1 MLASLLDPSSG
12 VAIVLQILV
21 ILGCLLMGT
30 RFGGIGLG
38 LISGIGL
45 VILVFLFGLT
55 PGEPPVSVMLTIV
68 AVIGCAATLQQGK
81 GLDVMMQF
89 AEKLLRKKPEMVTIL
104 APITT
109 WSLTVLCGTGHVVYT
124 MFPIIQDIALKK
136 GIRPE
141 RPMAVSS
148 TAAQMGI
155 TASPVSVA
163 TVSLASILA
172 ENARITHVS
181 FSIPQILMVAMPASL
196 SGVLLAALW
205 SLRRGKDL
213 DKDPAF
219 QERMKDPEF
228 AAQLEGQGQTL
239 IGKTFPPSAYRA
251 VWIFFT
257 VIILV
262 VILGAFESLRPS
274 FPDDDG
280 AAKPLSMNLVI
291 QMLMLVG
298 GAIMLIA
305 CKVNHRKI
313 ASTAVFKAG
322 MTAVF
327 SVFGVAWMA
336 DTFFSA
342 HLDQLTN
349 VLGEV
354 VAAAPWTY
362 ALALLITSKLVNS
375 QGAALVAI
383 APIGLA
389 LGVDPVV
396 VIGFCGA
403 AYGYWILPTYPSDLA
418 CIGFDTTGT
427 TRIGKFV
434 INHSFLIPGAICVLT
449 SCVVGSGL
457 AQLLL

>member
-1 MLASLLDPSSG
+1 
-12 VAIVLQILV
+12 
-21 ILGCLLMGT
+21 
-30 RFGGIGLG
+30 
-38 LISGIGL
+38 
-45 VILVFLFGLT
+45 
-55 PGEPPVSVMLTIV
+55 
-68 AVIGCAATLQQGK
+68 
-81 GLDVMMQF
+81 
-89 AEKLLRKKPEMVTIL
+89 
-104 APITT
+104 
-109 WSLTVLCGTGHVVYT
+109 
-124 MFPIIQDIALKK
+124 
-136 GIRPE
+136 
-141 RPMAVSS
+141 
-148 TAAQMGI
+148 
-155 TASPVSVA
+155 
-163 TVSLASILA
+163 
-172 ENARITHVS
+172 
-181 FSIPQILMVAMPASL
+181 MVAMPASL
-196 SGVLLAALW
+196 CGVLLAALW
-205 SLRRGKDL
+205 SMRRGKDL
-213 DKDPAF
+213 DKDTVF
-219 QERMKDPEF
+219 QERLKDPEF

-313 ASTAVFKAG
+313 ASTAVFKAS

-396 VIGFCGA
+396 VIGFYGA

-418 CIGFDTTGT
+418 CIGFDTTET

-434 INHSFLIPGAICVLT
+434 INHSFLIPGAIGVFT